1 MSKET
6 AIATVETKTALASLD
21 QNELLADLQDSGIE
35 DMGVEDIAIP
45 RIKIL
50 QSNSPIVLDGS
61 VEGAKAGKFFNT
73 ATLEVYDKLTVIPC
87 SFQKAWLEWA
97 PKPSNKLVK
106 IHDEESANA
115 LLLKCHKNDKNKD
128 ITPDGN
134 TLAMSCSQFCVIVK
148 ENGALERVV
157 IDFASTQIK
166 KSKKWNSTMLSLQIM
181 VGDKRC
187 TAPIFSHSYEFTTV
201 LEKNAEG
208 QWFGFNINT
217 PTPIT
222 DMSIYQFAKQFR
234 KDATS
239 GAVKAQEP
247 IEEDEV
253 AAGQP
258 EVSDK
263 F

>member
-6 AIATVETKTALASLD
+6 AIATVETKTALATLNQED
-21 QNELLADLQDSGIE
+21 LLADLQDSGVE
-35 DMGVEDIAIP
+35 DMGIDDIAIP

-61 VEGAKAGKFFNT
+61 VEGAKAGKFYNT
-73 ATLEVYDKLTVIPC
+73 ATGEVSDKLNVIPC

-106 IHDEESANA
+106 IHDEQSATE
-115 LLLKCHKNDKNKD
+115 LLQKCHKDAKHKD

-134 TLAMSCSQFCVIVK
+134 TLAMSCSQFCVIIK
-148 ENGALERVV
+148 ENGSLERVV

-166 KSKKWNSTMLSLQIM
+166 KSRKWNASILSLQVV
-181 VGDKRC
+181 VGGKRY
-187 TAPIFSHSYEFTTV
+187 TAPMYSQSYIFTTT
-201 LEKNAEG
+201 LEKNTEG
-208 QWFGFNINT
+208 QWFGFVIST
-217 PTPIT
+217 PTPLT
-222 DMSIYQFAKQFR
+222 DASIYQFAKQFR
-234 KDATS
+234 KDSTS
-239 GAVKAQEP
+239 GAVKVQEP
-247 IEEDEV
+247 IDEEEV
-253 AAGQP
+253 VAGQP